1 MFGPAEGATET
12 KHDVSRAGEKE
23 REEGRA
29 GGGLSSWRQGV
40 EINKDKPLPASDWS
54 LSYCLEPLTQS
65 GDSRCGSLQENKT
78 MPYKFLYLAS

>member
-12 KHDVSRAGEKE
+12 KQDVSRAGEKE

-29 GGGLSSWRQGV
+29 GGGLSGWRQGV
-40 EINKDKPLPASDWS
+40 EINKDTPLPASDRS

-65 GDSRCGSLQENKT
+65 GARRGGSLQENKT
-78 MPYKFLYLAS
+78 MPYKFLYLVS